1 MKLRLSVAVA
11 MAFGLITLPGYFI
24 FQPEIVRLRLLFSD
38 WAAILAAVALVLGLA
53 NLIMV
58 HWQKVVGQ
66 GRNWLSSI
74 VLILALIITF
84 ALVLWQGP
92 AGAGSRW
99 ILNYIQTPVE
109 SSLAALLSVILLTAG
124 FRLLRN
130 SGRPRVLSLIFIV
143 VAILVLLGSGPL
155 PGERTAFLE
164 QFRAWLAQVPAVAG
178 ARGILLGVVLGII
191 ATGLR
196 VLMGADRPYS
206 D

>member
-1 MKLRLSVAVA
+1 

-24 FQPEIVRLRLLFSD
+24 FQPEIVSLRLLFSD

-66 GRNWLSSI
+66 GRNWLYSI

-130 SGRPRVLSLIFIV
+130 SGRPRALSLIFIV

-164 QFRAWLAQVPAVAG
+164 QIRAWLAQVPAVAG

>member
-24 FQPEIVRLRLLFSD
+24 FQPEIVSLRLLFSD
-38 WAAILAAVALVLGLA
+38 WAAILAAVALILGLA

-66 GRNWLSSI
+66 GRNWLYSI